1 MNKNVKVEEQDLIPV
16 EVDEN
21 GKEIVSVAAEAP
33 QVLNIVADD
42 GEQYVMALTGE
53 RKMQYS
59 SIDKDKLSFEEKA
72 KFFNLIN
79 AEAKLINENIG
90 LTINLK
96 DIYMEV
102 VTIEDMQTGEPKQL
116 PRIVLIDDKKQSY
129 TCSSPSFLNKLSQLI
144 AQIGQPSSW
153 STAVPIT
160 FKEVKTKAG
169 FKALV
174 FQTAFK

>member
-1 MNKNVKVEEQDLIPV
+1 MSKKNVEVVEEKDLIPV
-16 EVDEN
+16 DEMGKDLEV
-21 GKEIVSVAAEAP
+21 AAP
-33 QVLNIVADD
+33 QVLNIVTDD

-79 AEAKLINENIG
+79 GEAKNIAD
-90 LTINLK
+90 LVNTTINLK

-102 VTIEDMQTGEPKQL
+102 VTVEDMQTGEAKKL
-116 PRIVLIDDKKQSY
+116 PRIVLIDDKGEAY
-129 TCSSPSFLNKLSQLI
+129 TCSSPSFLNKLSQLVGEL
-144 AQIGQPSSW
+144 GQPSSW
-153 STAVPIT
+153 SRVVPIT
-160 FKEVKTKAG
+160 FKQVSTKKG

-174 FQTAFK
+174 FQTAF